1 MSSRRR
7 SGDWAGNR
15 PSATAVHLI
24 KLAIRVLPNDGRR
37 DRYRAEFIA
46 ELHGMTRA
54 RQTRHAL
61 SVAAH
66 AWALRTAVTSSP
78 PNPLEVAVHTTRT
91 PRPLLC
97 RLNLKHQWEGQSTED
112 GGRYLRC
119 TRCGKDHSGGGPT
132 SGGDRSYWIAAT
144 PGG

>member
-1 MSSRRR
+1 VSTRRR
-7 SGDWAGNR
+7 SGDGAGHR
-15 PSATAVHLI
+15 ASATSVRLI

-37 DRYRAEFIA
+37 ERYRAEFVA

-61 SVAAH
+61 SIVVH
-66 AWALRTAVTSSP
+66 AWALRTAVMSSP
-78 PNPLEVAVHTTRT
+78 RNPLEVAVHTTRK

-97 RLNLKHQWEGQSTED
+97 RMNLRHRWKGQSTED
-112 GGRYLRC
+112 GCRYLRC
-119 TRCGKDHSGGGPT
+119 SRCGKDHSGGGPT
-132 SGGDRSYWIAAT
+132 SGGDKGYWIAAA